1 MRILTAEEMRGVD
14 RAAIERLG
22 LPGLVLMENAALG
35 VVDAIG
41 RQYPRAESAAIFCG
55 PGNNGGDGLA
65 VARQLATRG
74 YAVEIFLVA
83 GTARKAGTAGK
94 AGEAGD
100 AAEAGKE
107 AAAAAVAPV
116 AAAGKAGERPLAG
129 DAGLQLAVCRRLELT
144 IHELAPDGDAAEAEA
159 GLTAALA
166 AAGRHD
172 LVIDALF
179 GTGLARPLTGWFA
192 RLVEGLNEV
201 PRPRVAVDIPSG
213 LSGSSAEP
221 PGPHLLAD
229 LTVTFAAPKVAHVFP
244 PAADAAG
251 ELVVT
256 DLGFPRRLVDEAAG
270 DLHLLVGEELAGLLP
285 PRARDSHK
293 GDYGHLLLV
302 AGSPGKAGAAVL
314 AARAA
319 VRAGA
324 GLVTA
329 AVPEAILQIVHLG
342 SIESMVLPLPAGS
355 AGPPREHGAGHGA
368 AGDPGDP
375 GDRGNSGDPGRHRG
389 LAAAAADQVLEA
401 AAGKSALAVG
411 PGLGQD
417 AGTVAAI
424 RRLAAAADLPLVL
437 DADGIN
443 AFAGRPEELAAR
455 RAPTVLTPHPGELGR
470 LLGISTAEVQA
481 DRPAAARRAAAAT
494 GAIVVLKGS
503 LTLIAAPGGGL
514 YVNPTGNPG
523 MASGGTGDV
532 LTGILGG
539 LVAQRLEP
547 LDAACLAVYLHGLA
561 GDLAMVRLRG
571 PALAAEDL
579 IASLPAAFADLA
591 DGKAP

>member
-74 YAVEIFLVA
+74 YAVEIFLA
-83 GTARKAGTAGK
+83 LGTAGK
-94 AGEAGD
+94 AGTAGD
-100 AAEAGKE
+100 
-107 AAAAAVAPV
+107 
-116 AAAGKAGERPLAG
+116 RPLAG

-144 IHELAPDGDAAEAEA
+144 IHELALGGDAAEAEA
-159 GLTAALA
+159 GLAAALA
-166 AAGRHD
+166 AAARHD

-329 AVPEAILQIVHLG
+329 AVPEPILQIVHLG
-342 SIESMVLPLPAGS
+342 SIESMVLALPAGT
-355 AGPPREHGAGHGA
+355 
-368 AGDPGDP
+368 
-375 GDRGNSGDPGRHRG
+375 
-389 LAAAAADQVLEA
+389 AAAAEQVLAA

-424 RRLAAAADLPLVL
+424 RRLAVAAELPLVL

-481 DRPAAARRAAAAT
+481 DRPAAARRVAAAT

-503 LTLIAAPGGGL
+503 LTLIAAPRGGL

-547 LDAACLAVYLHGLA
+547 LDATCLAVYLHGLA
-561 GDLAMVRLRG
+561 GDLALARLRG
-571 PALAAEDL
+571 PSLAAEDL

-591 DGKAP
+591 DGKSP

>member
-1 MRILTAEEMRGVD
+1 MRILTAEAMRRVD

-22 LPGLVLMENAALG
+22 LPALVLMENAALG
-35 VVDAIG
+35 VVEAIG

-74 YAVEIFLVA
+74 YAVEIFVA
-83 GTARKAGTAGK
+83 DGGRPLQ
-94 AGEAGD
+94 GD
-100 AAEAGKE
+100 AA
-107 AAAAAVAPV
+107 
-116 AAAGKAGERPLAG
+116 
-129 DAGLQLAVCRRLELT
+129 LQLAVCRRLDLS
-144 IHELAPDGDAAEAEA
+144 IHQLPPDAGEPALA
-159 GLTAALA
+159 AALA
-166 AAGRHD
+166 AAREHD
-172 LVIDALF
+172 LVVDALF
-179 GTGLARPLTGWFA
+179 GTGLARPLGGLFA

-213 LSGSSAEP
+213 LSGSHAEP

-244 PAADAAG
+244 PAADAVG

-256 DLGFPRRLVDEAAG
+256 DLGFPARLLEEVEEAEG
-270 DLHLLVGEELAGLLP
+270 DLHLLVGEELSGLLP
-285 PRARDSHK
+285 PRERDSHK
-293 GDYGHLLLV
+293 GDFGHLLLV
-302 AGSPGKAGAAVL
+302 AGSLGKAGAAVL

-329 AVPEAILQIVHLG
+329 AVPAPILPIVHLG
-342 SIESMVLPLPAGS
+342 SVESMGLPLPAG
-355 AGPPREHGAGHGA
+355 
-368 AGDPGDP
+368 
-375 GDRGNSGDPGRHRG
+375 
-389 LAAAAADQVLEA
+389 AAAADAVLA
-401 AAGKSALAVG
+401 ALAGKSALAVG
-411 PGLGQD
+411 PGLGQE
-417 AGTVAAI
+417 AETVAAI
-424 RRLAAAADLPLVL
+424 RRLVAAAQLPLVL

-443 AFAGRPEELAAR
+443 AFAGRAAELAAR

-470 LLGISTAEVQA
+470 LLATSAAEVQA
-481 DRPAAARRAAAAT
+481 DRPGAARRAAAAT

-503 LTLIAAPGGGL
+503 LTLIAAPGGGV

-532 LTGILGG
+532 LTGILGS
-539 LVAQRLEP
+539 LLAQRLDP

-561 GDLAMVRLRG
+561 GDLALARLRG
-571 PALAAEDL
+571 PSLAAEDL
-579 IASLPAAFADLA
+579 IASLPAAFAELA

>member
-74 YAVEIFLVA
+74 YAVEIFLA
-83 GTARKAGTAGK
+83 MGKAGKADEAGK
-94 AGEAGD
+94 AGE
-100 AAEAGKE
+100 
-107 AAAAAVAPV
+107 PQ
-116 AAAGKAGERPLAG
+116 LAG

-144 IHELAPDGDAAEAEA
+144 IHELAPDGDPAEA
-159 GLTAALA
+159 GLAAALE

-270 DLHLLVGEELAGLLP
+270 DLHLLVGEELSGLLP

-329 AVPEAILQIVHLG
+329 AVPETILQIVHLG

-355 AGPPREHGAGHGA
+355 AGPPREHGTGDAGGGHGA
-368 AGDPGDP
+368 GHAGGH
-375 GDRGNSGDPGRHRG
+375 GGGA
-389 LAAAAADQVLEA
+389 LTAAAAEQVLAA

-424 RRLAAAADLPLVL
+424 RRLAVAAELPLVL

-561 GDLAMVRLRG
+561 GDLALARLRG
-571 PALAAEDL
+571 PSLAAEDL